1 MFSNNLVTLIVN
13 SQMIAGRSKSIY
25 SVSAENSVYIRN
37 AEHFLR
43 ERERERGEKKR
54 EKESNL

>member
-43 ERERERGEKKR
+43 ERERREER
-54 EKESNL
+54 ESNL